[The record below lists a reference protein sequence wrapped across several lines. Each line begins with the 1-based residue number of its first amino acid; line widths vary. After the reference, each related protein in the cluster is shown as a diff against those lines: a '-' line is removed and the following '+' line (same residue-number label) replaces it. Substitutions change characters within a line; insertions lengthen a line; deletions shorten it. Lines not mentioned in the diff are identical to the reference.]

1 VYNPLNRTEGYF
13 PDLNLHRLQR
23 RECIEV
29 RDRQFRGHVHEVVAP
44 DIGVNPGFAE
54 GGA

>member
-1 VYNPLNRTEGYF
+1 MDRTGGCF
-13 PDLNLHRLQR
+13 PDLNSERLWR

-29 RDRQFRGHVHEVVAP
+29 RDRELGDRVREVVAP
-44 DIGVNPGFAE
+44 DIGVSPDFVE

>member
-1 VYNPLNRTEGYF
+1 MGRAWGYF
-13 PDLNLHRLQR
+13 PDLYSQRVWR

-29 RDRQFRGHVHEVVAP
+29 RDNQLGGRVREVVAP
-44 DIGVNPGFAE
+44 DIGVCPDLVE